1 MITTVGID
9 LAKNIFQVH
18 GVDEHGHA
26 ALKKQLRRAQMAPF
40 FATLPPCRIG
50 MEACSSAHFWARK
63 LQTFG
68 HTVRLIAP
76 QFVKPYVKSNKNDAA
91 DAEAICEAV
100 SRPSMRF
107 VPIKSLEQQAV
118 LALHRVRQ
126 GMVKARTAQ
135 ANQIRSLIAEVGLVL
150 PLGLNQLRRVPV
162 LLDQAADELPLA
174 FQRLI
179 REQLEHLKALDRRV
193 LELEAEIKAW
203 HRGNAASRRLIEIP
217 GVGPLTASA
226 LVASIGDAANFHRG
240 RELSAWIGLVP
251 RQHSSGGKPR
261 LLGIGKRGDGY
272 LRGLLVHGAR
282 AVVCARRKP
291 DASSRWLDA
300 LLMRR
305 HTNVAVVA
313 LANKNARIAWA
324 LLRHGDTFRSAAATQ
339 RAAV

>member
-1 MITTVGID
+1 MITTIGID
-9 LAKNIFQVH
+9 LAKNVFQVH
-18 GVDEHGHA
+18 GVDECGNA
-26 ALKKQLRRAQMAPF
+26 VLNKQLRRVQMARF
-40 FATLPPCRIG
+40 FATLQPCLIG

-68 HTVRLIAP
+68 HAVKLMAP

-107 VPIKSLEQQAV
+107 VPIKSVEQQAV

-135 ANQIRSLIAEVGLVL
+135 ANQIRSLLAEVGLVL
-150 PLGLNQLRRVPV
+150 PLGLYQLKHVPV
-162 LLDQAADELPLA
+162 LLDEATDELPLA
-174 FQRLI
+174 FHRLI
-179 REQLEHLKALDRRV
+179 REQLEHLRALDRRV
-193 LELEAEIKAW
+193 IELEAEIKAW
-203 HRGNAASRRLIEIP
+203 HRGNAASRRLMEIP

-226 LVASIGDAANFHRG
+226 LVASIGDAASFRRG

-291 DASSRWLDA
+291 DASTRWLDA
-300 LLMRR
+300 LLSRR
-305 HTNVAVVA
+305 HINVAVVA

-324 LLRHGDTFRSAAATQ
+324 LLRHGDTFQRRDTAHTAAT
-339 RAAV
+339 